1 MTSLIFEVRSVPA
14 ALYKSLGGFATNGVN
29 ITKLESYISGEKF
42 SVARFYLEIEG
53 HPADASVA
61 QAFEE
66 LDYFSKNV
74 RVLGVYPANEYR
86 NH

>member
-1 MTSLIFEVRSVPA
+1 M
-14 ALYKSLGGFATNGVN
+14 
-29 ITKLESYISGEKF
+29 
-42 SVARFYLEIEG
+42 ARFYAEIEG

-74 RVLGVYPANEYR
+74 RVLGVFPAADYR
-86 NH
+86 KQ

>member
-1 MTSLIFEVRSVPA
+1 M
-14 ALYKSLGGFATNGVN
+14 N

-53 HPADASVA
+53 HPADGNVA

-74 RVLGVYPANEYR
+74 RILGVFPLDAYR
-86 NH
+86 KK

>member
-1 MTSLIFEVRSVPA
+1 
-14 ALYKSLGGFATNGVN
+14 
-29 ITKLESYISGEKF
+29 
-42 SVARFYLEIEG
+42 
-53 HPADASVA
+53 VA

-74 RVLGVYPANEYR
+74 RVLGVYPRNDFR